1 MMCDVSMTHVELLV
15 LEALLEVVLLALE
28 AHDERVQLVRAALQL
43 GAVGAVDVERRDAL
57 LENGLFLRLQLLL
70 RLLGRARRLVR
81 HHRLMTQ
88 TQSTDMLRTYAHD
101 ILYGHCDTHHV
112 MTTYRED
119 HTQTARLLVYTSPR
133 NMTS

>member
-1 MMCDVSMTHVELLV
+1 MKMCDVSLMTYVELLV

-70 RLLGRARRLVR
+70 
-81 HHRLMTQ
+81 
-88 TQSTDMLRTYAHD
+88 
-101 ILYGHCDTHHV
+101 
-112 MTTYRED
+112 
-119 HTQTARLLVYTSPR
+119 
-133 NMTS
+133 